1 MLVDEPTIGV
11 IKLKIKNSTYKIP
24 NMYLIAE
31 GRVAQCDWSQET
43 QDSELSE
50 VHTAWTLKNKIF

>member
-31 GRVAQCDWSQET
+31 GRVAQCDWSQ
-43 QDSELSE
+43 DSELSE
-50 VHTAWTLKNKIF
+50 VHTGWTFKKQNILI